1 MNPAATT
8 DRQPYDRPVA
18 HRQQPRTEEGRAVS
32 MYRERAD
39 RDRLY
44 RRSAP
49 SASVLRTVS
58 TRERRSPLSAPR
70 VPTVG
75 IDIGGT
81 KVMAG
86 VVDADGHILEQVR
99 AETPEK
105 SKSPKVVEDTIAEL
119 VLDLSDRHDVHAVG
133 IGAAGW
139 VDADR
144 SRVLFAPHLAWRD
157 EPLKDA
163 LTARLAVPVMVDNDA
178 NTAAWG
184 EWRFGAGRGEDHLVM
199 ITLGTGIGGAILE
212 NGQVKR
218 GKYGVAG
225 EFGHMQVVPGG
236 HRCPCGNRGCW
247 EQYSSGNAL
256 VREAR
261 ELALAESPVA
271 YGITERVGGHISEIT
286 GPLIPELARGGDAMC
301 TELLQDIG
309 HWLGVGIANLA
320 AALDPGGFVIGGGVS
335 AADELLIDPA
345 REAFKRHLTGRGYRP
360 EATIAKAQLGPEAGM
375 VGAADLAR
383 LVARRFRRANRRRLE
398 RYERY
403 ERAADNL
410 RRAVGQ

>member
-1 MNPAATT
+1 MST
-8 DRQPYDRPVA
+8 Y
-18 HRQQPRTEEGRAVS
+18 
-32 MYRERAD
+32 
-39 RDRLY
+39 RDRTAHGST
-44 RRSAP
+44 RAT
-49 SASVLRTVS
+49 VLRTVA
-58 TRERRSPLSAPR
+58 TRGTAGVRERRSHLSAPR

-86 VVDADGHILEQVR
+86 VVDAEGTILEKVR
-99 AETPEK
+99 TETPDK
-105 SKSPKVVEDTIAEL
+105 SKSPQVVEDVITEL

-157 EPLKDA
+157 EPLREA
-163 LTARLAVPVMVDNDA
+163 LQARLAVPVMVDNDA

-184 EWRFGAGRGEDHLVM
+184 EWRFGAGRDEDHLVM

-212 NGQVKR
+212 DGRVKR

-225 EFGHMQVVPGG
+225 EFGHMQVVPAG

-261 ELALAESPVA
+261 ELAAADSPVA
-271 YGITERVGGHISEIT
+271 HNIIDRVGGQIGDIT
-286 GPLIPELARGGDAMC
+286 GPLITDLAREGDAMC
-301 TELLQDIG
+301 VELFHDIG
-309 HWLGVGIANLA
+309 RWLGIGLANLA
-320 AALDPGGFVIGGGVS
+320 AALDPSCFVIGGGVS
-335 AADELLIDPA
+335 AADDLLIDPA
-345 REAFKRHLTGRGYRP
+345 RDAFHRHLTGRGYRP
-360 EATIAKAQLGPEAGM
+360 EARIVRAELGPEAGL

-383 LVARRFRRANRRRLE
+383 LVARRFRRATRRRLE

-403 ERAADNL
+403 ERAAAQLGLTPRN
-410 RRAVGQ
+410 REVSR